1 MLGPGVHKGVGRRAW
16 RAVVMVTA
24 ATVAF
29 GACGGDDDTGRSP
42 DTDAAS
48 AATSS
53 STPATGAAS
62 DTATDSFP
70 VTVEHKFG
78 STTIPAAPERVVAIG
93 WNDQDAVLALG
104 VVPVAYRDWFEEYPT
119 FPWVTPLLD
128 GATPELVG
136 GEVDPEAV
144 AALEPD
150 LILAVYD
157 TVDQAT
163 YDLYASIAPTVVQ
176 TAEFPDEE
184 TPWQEQTRLIG
195 KALGRTANAER
206 LVTDLEARF
215 DEAAAAHP
223 DFADLTLVADFYP
236 DLGTGEQW
244 LLPTGDPRRQLF
256 DRLGFDAQTESKELS
271 SERLDVLDRD
281 VLVVNGVTKDELL
294 QALPVFGGLA
304 VVQEDRAVFIAEDDP
319 VSGALA
325 YGSVLSLPYA
335 LDQLLPQLVAAADG
349 DPATAVGAP

>member
-1 MLGPGVHKGVGRRAW
+1 VALVATTALAACGDDSSASE
-16 RAVVMVTA
+16 ATA
-24 ATVAF
+24 APTA
-29 GACGGDDDTGRSP
+29 TE
-42 DTDAAS
+42 S
-48 AATSS
+48 AA
-53 STPATGAAS
+53 GA
-62 DTATDSFP
+62 FP
-70 VTVEHKFG
+70 VTVAHKFG
-78 STTIPAAPERVVAIG
+78 TTTIPAEPERVVTIG
-93 WNDQDAVLALG
+93 WNDQDTVLALG

-119 FPWVTPLLD
+119 FPWVAPLLD
-128 GATPELVG
+128 GATPELIA
-136 GEVDPEAV
+136 GEVDLEAV

-163 YDLYASIAPTVVQ
+163 YDRYASIAPTVVQ
-176 TAEFPDEE
+176 TADFPDEA

-195 KALGRTANAER
+195 LALGRADRAEV

-215 DEAAAAHP
+215 DAAKAAHP
-223 DFADLTLVADFYP
+223 NFADLTLVADFYP

-244 LLPTGDPRRQLF
+244 LLPSGDPRRQLF
-256 DRLGFDAQTESKELS
+256 DRLGFGAQTESEALS

-281 VLVVNGVTKDELL
+281 VLVVNGVTEDELL

-335 LDQLLPQLVAAADG
+335 LEQLLPQLAAAADG
-349 DPATAVGAP
+349 DPATTVGAP